1 MNEKKFVPE
10 NWRKLEETH
19 EEEVVKLTQS
29 QLSERENLV
38 SKHTGEKI
46 MMHDQD
52 WSEAEN
58 LDDKFDQGLAMM
70 EDVSGKK
77 LKVLPESKE
86 LPEVLNFEQI
96 KDWLKEKGIDFDLEK
111 AVDGQEKFWQKIY
124 GSDFKID
131 RSKLTKEAKLFNV
144 IEKGFEIGCFNG
156 IGIVA
161 TSELSEEE
169 AQMTAFQQAFHKLL
183 ESGGM
188 DIWEKTGT
196 ERWTKLELEELM
208 KRALPVECSDFN
220 IDNLN
225 KDYVKEFIR
234 IIKEKGPTPKQ
245 KSNKVEFFFTDTRQD
260 IPKNQKLVNMDGE
273 VVENPHSFVGA
284 IANKISFTNPEEQ
297 IVLARQMYEKDNS
310 YISRESWEW
319 LMAIVDHSDKNTK
332 PPVSSVSANSNGGEL
347 ILYSYNADS
356 SDGNNRFRAKA

>member
-1 MNEKKFVPE
+1 MKNSFEGSVYEIP
-10 NWRKLEETH
+10 
-19 EEEVVKLTQS
+19 
-29 QLSERENLV
+29 
-38 SKHTGEKI
+38 
-46 MMHDQD
+46 
-52 WSEAEN
+52 
-58 LDDKFDQGLAMM
+58 LDDKAETPEEL
-70 EDVSGKK
+70 EEGKK
-77 LKVLPESKE
+77 MMGGRTKSRKQSLADMLAHAEKTNDKILATNAKNEIISEYLGGKPESKE

-131 RSKLTKEAKLFNV
+131 RSKIIKEKKFLKA
-144 IEKGFEIGCFNG
+144 IEKGFEVGCFNG

-188 DIWEKTGT
+188 NIWKKTGT

-297 IVLARQMYEKDNS
+297 IVLARQMYEKDKS
-310 YISRESWEW
+310 YISEEFWEW